1 MICLGGGVRQS
12 IHGGSNNQDESM
24 GNIFANMKN
33 TGVIIQGDISAGDCF
48 VLRDSIP
55 MKFFKQA
62 MIMKLKTCTI
72 GKIFSK
78 ICLKAIRDT
87 FFQYLVSNQRTDE
100 VRHEGKGG
108 WVTQLFGGEVQILPQ
123 PLP

>member
-1 MICLGGGVRQS
+1 MNLKIC
-12 IHGGSNNQDESM
+12 
-24 GNIFANMKN
+24 N
-33 TGVIIQGDISAGDCF
+33 TD
-48 VLRDSIP
+48 
-55 MKFFKQA
+55 
-62 MIMKLKTCTI
+62 
-72 GKIFSK
+72 KIFDK

-108 WVTQLFGGEVQILPQ
+108 WGTQFFGGEVQILPQ